1 MGQLAFEFHP
11 LEDETMKTKAIIAL
25 IAIVG
30 TFGLAGC
37 KPKTTTLTGQV
48 FIVTQGGDNI
58 KLGDVQI
65 LLIEKAQVAAF
76 LAKRQPIVDA
86 EIASA
91 QQEFNLAKENSKNA
105 YAAYK
110 ANEDLKN
117 SGDDSQ
123 RNMVEAL
130 EQKWFA
136 VDDNLKAVMKKLNDA
151 QGVENYF
158 SDFLPDSVQKTV
170 SDADGKFS
178 FTYLRDKPLA
188 IYATATRTVPDELT
202 DVLGGRQTITGVEKY
217 YWLVDAP
224 TNSEAIQI
232 FLSNDNLVFSDPA
245 GYFTIAPKKMPSNR
259 EFERAYNHVLLE
271 LEK

>member
-1 MGQLAFEFHP
+1 
-11 LEDETMKTKAIIAL
+11 MKTKIVVVLII
-25 IAIVG
+25 IVA
-30 TFGLAGC
+30 TLGLTAC
-37 KPKTTTLTGQV
+37 KPKTTTLAGQL

-65 LLIEKAQVAAF
+65 LLIEKAQVAAY
-76 LAKRQPIVDA
+76 LAKKQPIVDA
-86 EIASA
+86 EITSA
-91 QQEFNLAKENSKNA
+91 QQEFDVAKEKSKEA
-105 YAAYK
+105 YATHK
-110 ANEDLKN
+110 ANPQDEDVK
-117 SGDDSQ
+117 Q
-123 RNMVEAL
+123 A
-130 EQKWFA
+130 WFA
-136 VDDNLKAVMKKLNDA
+136 TDDNLKAVMKKLNDA

-158 SDFLPDSVQKTV
+158 PDFLPDSAQKTV

-178 FTYLRDKPLA
+178 FTYLRDKPLT

-224 TNSEAIQI
+224 TNSEAVQI
-232 FLSNDNLVFSDPA
+232 SLSNDNLVFSDPA
-245 GYFTIAPKKMPSNR
+245 GYFMIAPKKMPSNR